1 MRKKTA
7 LLTLLCASLVLA
19 PCAQG
24 APAAGASAASVQ
36 ASTPFEPARVSVS
49 LSASASAASPLPA
62 EEPALRA
69 AGSGAA
75 ASPAAPEGSS
85 ASGETFAGAA
95 ASEAS
100 GAVASPEATESSV
113 SGSAP
118 LVAHEPELVSDRG
131 EMLRL
136 AAEILGVIVI
146 VVLALLLFVRFRKSR
161 RMNGVRNA
169 QDEFWNPVKVVP
181 FHKDS
186 KPLPAGSDA
195 EADPG
200 LEAVSRTVDAVMA
213 AEAEV
218 KAGGQSSFEA
228 AAAEAAK
235 RMAEEKERAERG
247 EAEEAEAQAP
257 GRKVLDPQKAL
268 AELLEVKLALAE
280 NFISQ
285 GLLKQATE
293 LAQDVKKEKGPALG
307 LEDLKAR
314 AAAVLERIGS
324 VK

>member
-24 APAAGASAASVQ
+24 SPAAGAAPASEKVFASDPAAASLR
-36 ASTPFEPARVSVS
+36 AAAP
-49 LSASASAASPLPA
+49 AASPVPVEA
-62 EEPALRA
+62 TASHA
-69 AGSGAA
+69 AGTGSGAA
-75 ASPAAPEGSS
+75 TVPAVPEASQ
-85 ASGETFAGAA
+85 ASGDPSAGPV
-95 ASEAS
+95 ASEAP
-100 GAVASPEATESSV
+100 AAATSPEATESAA
-113 SGSAP
+113 SGDAP
-118 LVAHEPELVSDRG
+118 LVAHEPELVTDR
-131 EMLRL
+131 EELLRL

-146 VVLALLLFVRFRKSR
+146 AVLSFLLLVRFRKSR

-186 KPLPAGSDA
+186 KPLPAGGDA

-218 KAGGQSSFEA
+218 KAGGHSAFEA

-235 RMAEEKERAERG
+235 RMAEEKERAEKAAG
-247 EAEEAEAQAP
+247 EEAEAEGP
-257 GRKVLDPQKAL
+257 ERKSLDPEKAL
-268 AELLEVKLALAE
+268 AELLGVKLAVAE
-280 NFISQ
+280 DFISR
-285 GLLKQATE
+285 GLLKQAAE

-307 LEDLKAR
+307 LPELKAR

-324 VK
+324 AK